1 MYPILAV
8 VKQLESEKGSS
19 LEVCY
24 VGNPSGIEATL
35 ATKAG
40 LSFQGISTARLRGS
54 APWALPFRFA
64 KLARGT
70 TQSMRVI
77 DRFAPQAILA
87 TGGYVCAPL
96 IFAAWIRS
104 VPSLMYL
111 PDLAPGLAIRGL
123 ARFVTR
129 IAVSFP
135 QSKSFF
141 GPGKAVLTGYP
152 VRGVLFKVDKL
163 ASRQRLGLEEGE
175 RTLLIF
181 GGSQGAHSINVAV
194 SEVLIELLELC
205 QVVHI
210 SGKADEPWLRAQ
222 KDDLTQALAQRYN
235 VHAYLHEEMIDALA
249 AADLVVARA
258 GAATT
263 AEFPAL
269 GLPSILIPYP
279 YAGQHQESNADYMV
293 ERGAA
298 VKVDDAALRKGVL
311 LGTVTELLE
320 DEQKLASLSDG
331 ARRLAQPKAAQ
342 RIAQLLEEIARPN

>member
-1 MYPILAV
+1 VYPILAV

-19 LEVCY
+19 LEVYY

-35 ATKAG
+35 AAKAG
-40 LSFQGISTARLRGS
+40 LSFQGISTTSLRGS
-54 APWALPFRFA
+54 APWALPFRLA
-64 KLARGT
+64 KLAWGT
-70 TQSMRVI
+70 TQSIRVI
-77 DRFAPQAILA
+77 DRLAPEAILA

-96 IFAAWIRS
+96 ILAAWIRS

-141 GPGKAVLTGYP
+141 SPGKAVLTGYP
-152 VRGVLFKVDKL
+152 VRAELFKADKL
-163 ASRQRLGLEEGE
+163 ASRQRLGLDEGE

-194 SEVLIELLELC
+194 SEALIKLLELC
-205 QVVHI
+205 QVIHI
-210 SGKADEPWLRAQ
+210 SGKADEPWLKAQ
-222 KDDLTQALAQRYN
+222 RDELPLALARRYKI
-235 VHAYLHEEMIDALA
+235 HAYLHEEMIDALG

-258 GAATT
+258 GAATA

-279 YAGQHQESNADYMV
+279 YAGRHQELNADYMV

-298 VKVDDAALRKGVL
+298 VKIDDADLREGAL
-311 LGTVTELLE
+311 LGTVTGLFQ
-320 DEQKLASLSDG
+320 DQQKLVSLGDG
-331 ARRLAQPKAAQ
+331 ARRLAQPEAAQ
-342 RIAQLLEEIARPN
+342 RIAQLLEEIARSN